1 MKNHNK
7 EREISTDGFNKKIS
21 KIQKNNTQNLNK
33 MEKNLKNSFSVLFQ
47 NFKKNLHKK
56 SKETT
61 PKNHDTINENTQ
73 NAEENNPLLTED
85 TLQTNTKES
94 EKDISLREENKTIE
108 REREL
113 ADMNNI
119 LDNKEKRMEQLEM
132 IEARNIAAHSELVNV
147 RNDIHRNKNSK
158 VIYTGKKKLF

>member
-1 MKNHNK
+1 
-7 EREISTDGFNKKIS
+7 
-21 KIQKNNTQNLNK
+21 

-47 NFKKNLHKK
+47 NFKKHLHKK

-61 PKNHDTINENTQ
+61 PKNHDTIIENTQ
-73 NAEENNPLLTED
+73 NVDENNPLLTED
-85 TLQTNTKES
+85 TFQTNTKES
-94 EKDISLREENKTIE
+94 EKDISLREEIKTIE

-147 RNDIHRNKNSK
+147 RNDIHKNKNSK
-158 VIYTGKKKLF
+158 VIYTGKKKIV